1 MNDQSVLVQVIGLFL
16 CLTILF
22 LIQDLC
28 LRSELFVFCCCCLL
42 VSKSISVMQTV
53 WMEGPQKVETVIV
66 DWKDMGFHREVQNEN
81 CLLKSF
87 TELQHEVK

>member
-1 MNDQSVLVQVIGLFL
+1 
-16 CLTILF
+16 
-22 LIQDLC
+22 
-28 LRSELFVFCCCCLL
+28 
-42 VSKSISVMQTV
+42 
-53 WMEGPQKVETVIV
+53 MEGPQKVETVIV